1 MSRGRPFSRDV
12 GGLDHL
18 TDGDAPSGLA
28 VLADVLPEP
37 RYCGPAGARARTH
50 RTNGNLMALIACPNC
65 SSENINGTPQADS
78 RLLIHCND
86 CGHEWLRGEARRDP
100 GRPAVRTIDSLH
112 AAFPTTLDVRPDVRE
127 RVALLASEFR
137 LDHRGPGTEAADQ
150 LTKYQ
155 ELFSRDGLPGA
166 SPDDLLEFATTDV
179 VASAGNMSGLTRAW

>member
-100 GRPAVRTIDSLH
+100 ARPAVRTIDSLH
-112 AAFPTTLDVRPDVRE
+112 ASFPTAADVRPDVRE
-127 RVALLASEFR
+127 RVLLLQSEFLLER
-137 LDHRGPGTEAADQ
+137 PEPDPDVEAYRRRYAALFTREELPNATPDQ
-150 LTKYQ
+150 L
-155 ELFSRDGLPGA
+155 LH
-166 SPDDLLEFATTDV
+166 FA
-179 VASAGNMSGLTRAW
+179 